1 MTSGGKGYRR
11 FSSTPGFAG
20 GSISEENWYIFIDYN
35 ADGDFADAGETVGTA
50 ISTGKNPAHLTFT
63 IPGSAK
69 KGITRMRIKMSYNS
83 IFNDPC
89 LTFSYGEVEDYG
101 LNISGGAPF
110 TSASSTD
117 ANGLAALRVVPNP
130 VKNSSVQV
138 SLELK
143 KQGNVTIRV
152 SDLSGKLFLSKT
164 IAGAIKG
171 KNNFI
176 LTGTEKLT
184 RGIFMIIAEQDNTI
198 IGRSELIVE

>member
-1 MTSGGKGYRR
+1 
-11 FSSTPGFAG
+11 
-20 GSISEENWYIFIDYN
+20 
-35 ADGDFADAGETVGTA
+35 
-50 ISTGKNPAHLTFT
+50 
-63 IPGSAK
+63 
-69 KGITRMRIKMSYNS
+69 MSYNS

-101 LNISGGAPF
+101 LNISGGVPF

-117 ANGLAALRVVPNP
+117 ANGLAALQVVPNP

-138 SLELK
+138 SMELK
-143 KQGNVTIRV
+143 QQGNVTIRV
-152 SDLSGKLFLSKT
+152 SDLSGRLFLSKT

-184 RGIFMIIAEQDNTI
+184 SGIFMIIAEQDNAI